1 MPKQNLADQENGH
14 DLDHEDGSSFEDDA
28 NQPLLNNEVQ
38 HIFMIP
44 ILQQCCLFKQC
55 AIPIEKHVLAS
66 L

>member
-44 ILQQCCLFKQC
+44 IL
-55 AIPIEKHVLAS
+55 H
-66 L
+66 